1 MGSAFQPIQD
11 SIIYPSK
18 FNNKPK
24 IDVIF
29 CSCVKEM
36 EGYLF
41 LDFWWKSHGNYVGF
55 ETQALWECDGIG
67 GLIIKLVVQYKK
79 LHL

>member
-29 CSCVKEM
+29 SSCVNEM
-36 EGYLF
+36 EGYFF